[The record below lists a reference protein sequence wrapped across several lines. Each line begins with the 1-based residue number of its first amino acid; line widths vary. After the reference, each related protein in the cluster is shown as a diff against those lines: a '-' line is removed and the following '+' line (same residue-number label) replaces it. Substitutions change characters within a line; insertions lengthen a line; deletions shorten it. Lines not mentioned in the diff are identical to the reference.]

1 MSTYTNIADPV
12 VELHHLQF
20 RERSVTKKWELALD
34 KLGQFPNGALVRQV
48 AELAAE
54 RDGLSQAIAELSAD
68 RR

>member
-1 MSTYTNIADPV
+1 MGAFTNIADPL

-34 KLGQFPNGALVRQV
+34 KLGQFPNGALLRQV

-54 RDGLSQAIAELSAD
+54 QDTLRRAIAELAAE

>member
-1 MSTYTNIADPV
+1 MSAYTNIADPL

-20 RERSVTKKWELALD
+20 RKRSVTKRWQYALD
-34 KLGQFPNGALVRQV
+34 KLDQVPNGGLVRQV

-54 RDGLSQAIAELSAD
+54 RDALSRAIADLSAD